1 MIIYADRCS
10 SGQPHRKLAVRTLAD
25 VNLLAMNMRRNL
37 GEIAHVVP
45 LVAHGSALADLCKV
59 LLAHYVGGESR

>member
-1 MIIYADRCS
+1 VVAVIIYADRCC

-45 LVAHGSALADLCKV
+45 PVAHGAI
-59 LLAHYVGGESR
+59 GE